1 MITRIQ
7 RHSSSALQPLDYN
20 EQKCA
25 KGQADVVHVANV
37 RSDSFWAIRAA
48 MKDRES
54 HPGIS
59 RKTRYKGFHM
69 SINPGPDDHVDE
81 AAVISYI
88 DDVMKELGYHDQP
101 YAVYRH
107 NDIERE
113 HYHVVSVRIDEKGKV
128 IRDSFSWLRTMRIQ
142 AVLAEKYGFRVGL
155 EDDNIKSLPE
165 PRRIRMS
172 IPNMLQQMRANVT
185 HVMSFFHDSP
195 AEITAALRLYGI
207 TMKRGHY
214 KGHEYVSFTAV
225 DEHGKPLNRPVSAK
239 KLLGMPFAE
248 YHRTQLRSKSRITQT
263 DMYLSEVESIRAHF
277 ARSVD
282 MPDFRKRLYGVGIGM
297 MFINV
302 QGEAAKTKEDVRGA
316 VFVIPGKKLCLSCS
330 DCGLTIRDI
339 FSKKKVKQTTQ
350 QVTSPAK
357 KIVR

>member
-25 KGQADVVHVANV
+25 KGQADVVHVANI
-37 RSDSFWAIRAA
+37 RSDSFWAIRKA

-69 SINPGPDDHVDE
+69 SVNPGPDDHVDE

-88 DDVMKELGYHDQP
+88 DDVMKELGYSDQP

-128 IRDSFSWLRTMRIQ
+128 IRDSFSWLKTMRIQ

-185 HVMSFFHDSP
+185 HVMSFFHDSQ

-207 TMKRGHY
+207 AMKRGHY

-239 KLLGMPFAE
+239 KLLGMSFAE
-248 YHRTQLRSKSRITQT
+248 YHRAQLRSKSHITKT
-263 DMYLSEVESIRAHF
+263 DMYLKAVESIRAHYS
-277 ARSVD
+277 RSAD
-282 MPDFRKRLYGVGIGM
+282 MPDFRKRLQGVGIGLL
-297 MFINV
+297 FSNE
-302 QGEAAKTKEDVRGA
+302 QGESAKTKEEVRDA
-316 VFVIPGKKLCLSCS
+316 VFVVLGKKLCLSCS
-330 DCGLTIRDI
+330 DCGLTVQGI
-339 FSKKKVKQTTQ
+339 FSKKKVTQTKQ
-350 QVTSPAK
+350 QVTGPAK
-357 KIVR
+357 IIGR